1 VNEVGFTPCCCA
13 DPAKRTWISL
23 PNASMARLS
32 TAVLWIPNLCG
43 ALDNFSRIVVIITV
57 AGAGYQRQ
65 QGGIQLEDIM
75 RLNEQMNG
83 GKGSPGGTSPSGGSP
98 KPGPRGRARR
108 NGATAANADIA
119 SAAVAGS
126 ARPPSG
132 RRGVVTAVPALDLGE
147 ADAEEKENENTS
159 DDGGEGEISPGKG
172 VTFASQS
179 KRRSGKFGRESDA
192 NGSEG
197 GSEGDGNSE
206 GDDENENEDSP
217 HKQADWDTADH
228 ASMKYSTKYKDYQ
241 LSATAVLPD
250 YIREVIAN
258 NFSTKS
264 GTKSA
269 KV

>member
-1 VNEVGFTPCCCA
+1 
-13 DPAKRTWISL
+13 
-23 PNASMARLS
+23 MARLS

-43 ALDNFSRIVVIITV
+43 ALNNFSRIVVIITV

-83 GKGSPGGTSPSGGSP
+83 GKGSPGGRSPTGSSP

-108 NGATAANADIA
+108 NGTTAVSADMTIA
-119 SAAVAGS
+119 AAGGS

-132 RRGVVTAVPALDLGE
+132 RRGVVTAVPALDLGAAE
-147 ADAEEKENENTS
+147 AEEKENENTS
-159 DDGGEGEISPGKG
+159 DGGEGDISPGKG

-264 GTKSA
+264 GSTKSA
-269 KV
+269 KVVLGRAFDASRKCALAKLF

>member
-1 VNEVGFTPCCCA
+1 VSSN
-13 DPAKRTWISL
+13 
-23 PNASMARLS
+23 
-32 TAVLWIPNLCG
+32 AVLL
-43 ALDNFSRIVVIITV
+43 NFAVP
-57 AGAGYQRQ
+57 GAGYQRQ

-83 GKGSPGGTSPSGGSP
+83 GKGSPGGRSPTGSSP

-108 NGATAANADIA
+108 NGTTAVSADMTIA
-119 SAAVAGS
+119 AAGGS

-132 RRGVVTAVPALDLGE
+132 RRGVVTAVPALDLGAAE
-147 ADAEEKENENTS
+147 AEEKENENTS
-159 DDGGEGEISPGKG
+159 DDGGEGDISPGKG
-172 VTFASQS
+172 VTFASRS

-192 NGSEG
+192 NGSDG
-197 GSEGDGNSE
+197 GSEDSGNGE
-206 GDDENENEDSP
+206 GDDESENGDSP
-217 HKQADWDTADH
+217 HKKVDWDTADH

-264 GTKSA
+264 GSTKSA
-269 KV
+269 KVGSRESL